1 MSSATRPLVF
11 LVPAQFTDR
20 WMWTP
25 LVARL
30 APVADVEHVEPM
42 RVELPAYEDGIRA
55 RIERASTA
63 RPVCVAGASLGAYV
77 AARIAAT
84 TSAVAHLFAFSG
96 LARLPE
102 EANTSRLETA
112 RALED
117 GTLALRDVARAL
129 AASVLASSEAREP
142 EIDRVLEREL
152 AALGRDEV
160 VWGLRATAPL
170 ADDTWR
176 VSRLETP
183 ATIVHG
189 TRDQAVAFAL
199 GEELAAAAPNGR
211 LTALDTSSHLLPL
224 THDADAAQA
233 MHATLARLT
242 T

>member
-1 MSSATRPLVF
+1 MSSATRPHVF

-20 WMWTP
+20 WMWT
-25 LVARL
+25 RL
-30 APVADVEHVEPM
+30 APVADVEHVAPM

-96 LARLPE
+96 LVRLPE
-102 EANTSRLETA
+102 EANTSRLET
-112 RALED
+112 
-117 GTLALRDVARAL
+117 
-129 AASVLASSEAREP
+129 
-142 EIDRVLEREL
+142 
-152 AALGRDEV
+152 
-160 VWGLRATAPL
+160 
-170 ADDTWR
+170 
-176 VSRLETP
+176 P

-189 TRDQAVAFAL
+189 ARDQAVAFAL

-211 LTALDTSSHLLPL
+211 FTALDTSSHLLSL
-224 THDADAAQA
+224 THDADVAEA